1 MADLTNKQKKEW
13 AGMLYLK
20 ENLTQQE
27 IADKVGVSRI
37 TVNKWIK
44 AEMWEQRKVG
54 LTLTREEQIRLLY
67 QQVAEITR
75 NIKKRDEGK
84 RFATSKEADV
94 LIKLSSAIKKMETES
109 GIADIIDVGMRFI
122 EFLRPVNL
130 ELAKDVTRMFDLFV
144 KSSIK
149 L

>member
-1 MADLTNKQKKEW
+1 MAELTNKQKKEW

-44 AEMWEQRKVG
+44 AEMWEQRKAG
-54 LTLTREEQIRLLY
+54 LTLTREEQIGLLY
-67 QQVAEITR
+67 QQVAEINR
-75 NIKKRDEGK
+75 NIKDREEGK
-84 RFATSKEADV
+84 RYATSKEADI

-109 GIADIIDVGMRFI
+109 GIADIIDVGTRFI

-149 L
+149 Q

>member
-1 MADLTNKQKKEW
+1 MADLTSKQKKEW

-27 IADKVGVSRI
+27 IADKVGVSRV

-44 AEMWEQRKVG
+44 AEMWEQRKAG
-54 LTLTREEQIRLLY
+54 LTLTREEQIGLLY
-67 QQVAEITR
+67 QQVAEINR
-75 NIKKRDEGK
+75 NIKNREEGK

-149 L
+149 Q

>member
-1 MADLTNKQKKEW
+1 MADLTSKQKKEW

-27 IADKVGVSRI
+27 IADKVGVSRV

-44 AEMWEQRKVG
+44 AEMWEQRKAG
-54 LTLTREEQIRLLY
+54 LTLTREEQIGLLY
-67 QQVAEITR
+67 QQVAEINR
-75 NIKKRDEGK
+75 NIKNREEGK

>member
-44 AEMWEQRKVG
+44 AEMWEQRKAG
-54 LTLTREEQIRLLY
+54 LTLTREEQIGLLY
-67 QQVAEITR
+67 QQVAEINR
-75 NIKKRDEGK
+75 NIKNRDEGK

-109 GIADIIDVGMRFI
+109 GIADIIDAGIRFI

-149 L
+149 Q

>member
-13 AGMLYLK
+13 AGTLYLK

-44 AEMWEQRKVG
+44 AEMWEQQKTG
-54 LTLTREEQIRLLY
+54 ITLTRESVIGNLY
-67 QQVAEITR
+67 GR
-75 NIKKRDEGK
+75 KEGE
-84 RFATSKEADV
+84 RYATSKEADALV
-94 LIKLSSAIKKMETES
+94 KLAAAIKKMETDT
-109 GIADIIDVGMRFI
+109 GIADIISVGMRFI

-130 ELAKDVTRMFDLFV
+130 ELAKDVTRMYDLFV

-149 L
+149 Q

>member
-1 MADLTNKQKKEW
+1 MAELSNKQKKEW

-37 TVNKWIK
+37 TLNKWVK
-44 AEMWEQRKVG
+44 TEMWEQRKAG
-54 LTLTREEQIRLLY
+54 LTLTREEQIGLLY
-67 QQVAEITR
+67 QQVAEINR
-75 NIKKRDEGK
+75 NIKDREEGK
-84 RFATSKEADV
+84 RYATSKEADV

-109 GIADIIDVGMRFI
+109 GIADIIGVGMRFI

-149 L
+149 Q

>member
-44 AEMWEQRKVG
+44 AEMWEQRKAG

-67 QQVAEITR
+67 QQVAEINR
-75 NIKKRDEGK
+75 NIKDREEGK

-149 L
+149 Q

>member
-13 AGMLYLK
+13 AGTLYLK

-27 IADKVGVSRI
+27 IAEKVGVSRI

-44 AEMWEQRKVG
+44 AEMWEQRKAG
-54 LTLTREEQIRLLY
+54 LTLTREEQISLLY
-67 QQVAEITR
+67 QQVAEINR
-75 NIKKRDEGK
+75 GIKDREEGK
-84 RFATSKEADV
+84 RYATSKEADV

-109 GIADIIDVGMRFI
+109 GIADIIGVGMRFI

-149 L
+149 Q

>member
-44 AEMWEQRKVG
+44 AEMWEQRKAG

-67 QQVAEITR
+67 QQVAEINR
-75 NIKKRDEGK
+75 NIKDRPEGK

-149 L
+149 Q

>member
-44 AEMWEQRKVG
+44 AEMWEQRKTG

-67 QQVAEITR
+67 QQVAEINR
-75 NIKKRDEGK
+75 NIKDREEGK

-149 L
+149 Q

>member
-1 MADLTNKQKKEW
+1 MADLTSKQKKEW

-27 IADKVGVSRI
+27 IADKVGVSRV

-44 AEMWEQRKVG
+44 AEMWEQRKTG
-54 LTLTREEQIRLLY
+54 LTLTREEQIGLLY
-67 QQVAEITR
+67 QQVAEINR
-75 NIKKRDEGK
+75 NIKNREEGK

-109 GIADIIDVGMRFI
+109 GIADIIGVGMRFI

>member
-1 MADLTNKQKKEW
+1 MAELTNKQKKEW

-44 AEMWEQRKVG
+44 AEMWEQRKAG

-67 QQVAEITR
+67 QQVAEINR
-75 NIKKRDEGK
+75 NIKDREEGK

-149 L
+149 Q

>member
-1 MADLTNKQKKEW
+1 MADLTSKQKKEW
-13 AGMLYLK
+13 AAMLYLK

-44 AEMWEQRKVG
+44 AEMWEERKAG
-54 LTLTREEQIRLLY
+54 LTLTREEQIGFLY
-67 QQVAEITR
+67 RQVAEINR
-75 NIKKRDEGK
+75 NINDREEGK
-84 RFATSKEADV
+84 RYANSKEADI
-94 LIKLSSAIKKMETES
+94 LIKLSSAIKKMETDT
-109 GIADIIDVGMRFI
+109 GIADIISVGMRFI

-149 L
+149 Q

>member
-44 AEMWEQRKVG
+44 AEMWEQQKTG
-54 LTLTREEQIRLLY
+54 ITLTRESVIGNLY
-67 QQVAEITR
+67 RQVAEINR
-75 NIKKRDEGK
+75 NIDGRKEGERYFK
-84 RFATSKEADV
+84 GSRR
-94 LIKLSSAIKKMETES
+94 S
-109 GIADIIDVGMRFI
+109 GKTGGGH
-122 EFLRPVNL
+122 
-130 ELAKDVTRMFDLFV
+130 
-144 KSSIK
+144 
-149 L
+149 

>member
-44 AEMWEQRKVG
+44 AEMWEQQKTG
-54 LTLTREEQIRLLY
+54 ITLTRESVPPGGGDQPEHRRTEGRGKIRHF
-67 QQVAEITR
+67 
-75 NIKKRDEGK
+75 KG
-84 RFATSKEADV
+84 
-94 LIKLSSAIKKMETES
+94 S
-109 GIADIIDVGMRFI
+109 G
-122 EFLRPVNL
+122 RPDK
-130 ELAKDVTRMFDLFV
+130 AGGGH
-144 KSSIK
+144 
-149 L
+149 

>member
-1 MADLTNKQKKEW
+1 
-13 AGMLYLK
+13 MLYLK

-44 AEMWEQRKVG
+44 AEMWEQRKAG

-67 QQVAEITR
+67 QQVAEINR
-75 NIKKRDEGK
+75 NIKDRDEGK

-149 L
+149 Q

>member
-1 MADLTNKQKKEW
+1 MAELTNKQKKEW

-44 AEMWEQRKVG
+44 AEMWEQRKAG
-54 LTLTREEQIRLLY
+54 LTLTREEQIGLLY
-67 QQVAEITR
+67 QQVAEINR
-75 NIKKRDEGK
+75 NIKNRDEGK

-109 GIADIIDVGMRFI
+109 GIADIIDAGIRFI

-149 L
+149 Q

>member
-27 IADKVGVSRI
+27 IAEKVGVSRI
-37 TVNKWIK
+37 TINKWIK
-44 AEMWEQRKVG
+44 AEMWEQRKAG
-54 LTLTREEQIRLLY
+54 LTLTREEQISLLY
-67 QQVAEITR
+67 QQVAEINR
-75 NIKKRDEGK
+75 NIKDREEGK

-130 ELAKDVTRMFDLFV
+130 ELAKDVTRMYDLFV

-149 L
+149 Q

>member
-1 MADLTNKQKKEW
+1 MAELTNKQKKEW

-44 AEMWEQRKVG
+44 AEMWEQRKTG

-67 QQVAEITR
+67 QQVAEINR
-75 NIKKRDEGK
+75 NIKAREEGK

-94 LIKLSSAIKKMETES
+94 LIKLSSSIKKMETES
-109 GIADIIDVGMRFI
+109 GIADIIDVGTRFI

-130 ELAKDVTRMFDLFV
+130 ELAKDVTRVFDLFV

-149 L
+149 Q

>member
-1 MADLTNKQKKEW
+1 MAELTNKQKKEW

-44 AEMWEQRKVG
+44 AEMWEQRKTG

-67 QQVAEITR
+67 QQVAEINR
-75 NIKKRDEGK
+75 NIKDREEGK

-149 L
+149 Q

>member
-1 MADLTNKQKKEW
+1 MAELTNKQKKEW

-44 AEMWEQRKVG
+44 AEMWEQQKTG
-54 LTLTREEQIRLLY
+54 ITLTRESVIGNLY
-67 QQVAEITR
+67 RQVAEINR
-75 NIKKRDEGK
+75 NIDGRKEGE
-84 RFATSKEADV
+84 RYATSKEADALV
-94 LIKLSSAIKKMETES
+94 KLAAAIKKMETDT
-109 GIADIIDVGMRFI
+109 GIADIISVGMRFI

-149 L
+149 M